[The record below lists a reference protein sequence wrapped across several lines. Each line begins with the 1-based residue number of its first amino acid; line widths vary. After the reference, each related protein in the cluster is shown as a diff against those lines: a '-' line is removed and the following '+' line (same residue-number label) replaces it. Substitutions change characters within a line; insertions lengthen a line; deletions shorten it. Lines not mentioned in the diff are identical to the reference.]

1 VSPRSRPGSNA
12 QELRRLV
19 QKFVRDFGLL
29 AQDST
34 PCGKPL
40 ATSHAHALMLLL
52 EQERPISQKELGD
65 ALGIDKS
72 NVTRLCQKM
81 EAEGQVALQ
90 RGDEDA
96 RVRLLSL
103 TARGAK
109 LAQEVEQASKDR
121 FASLLKAVPASER
134 ARVFEGL
141 DLLSKAVNA
150 LQSEASDDEFER

>member
-1 VSPRSRPGSNA
+1 
-12 QELRRLV
+12 
-19 QKFVRDFGLL
+19 
-29 AQDST
+29 
-34 PCGKPL
+34 
-40 ATSHAHALMLLL
+40 MLLL